1 MGKNGHIAKASDP
14 GSATSIDNDVCLRH
28 DADVNCVT
36 RMGGMKRAYCLEV
49 SVDNS
54 QVMDTAQVSGYSRQ
68 LLIKKVGWLV
78 NNR

>member
-36 RMGGMKRAYCLEV
+36 QMGGMKRTYCLEV
-49 SVDNS
+49 SV
-54 QVMDTAQVSGYSRQ
+54 
-68 LLIKKVGWLV
+68 
-78 NNR
+78 NNP